1 LAFGTGIFIGV
12 FFIWKYFF
20 FQQRR
25 NTNKTFNS
33 FLSKPYSNQPKSER
47 MLNIKNPSFAYKPLN
62 DDMFV
67 ENQIDDR
74 VIQVRK
80 NKK

>member
-1 LAFGTGIFIGV
+1 
-12 FFIWKYFF
+12 
-20 FQQRR
+20 
-25 NTNKTFNS
+25 
-33 FLSKPYSNQPKSER
+33 

-74 VIQVRK
+74 VIQFNLVKPIQKTFTLNEEQGKHDLSAFRFSQQ
-80 NKK
+80 

>member
-1 LAFGTGIFIGV
+1 
-12 FFIWKYFF
+12 
-20 FQQRR
+20 
-25 NTNKTFNS
+25 
-33 FLSKPYSNQPKSER
+33 